1 MAEDHNRFVNV
12 FPESKRFKTATV
24 RAKILDIKKLGNIGL
39 DMSELRCKDLENIKC
54 FRGPQ
59 PLDSSN
65 IFIDS
70 QSNGER
76 YIVVK
81 EPSYS
86 SSHTAEWPSFRKL
99 HNIRFPNEN
108 RQESLAIWYPDN
120 QAKSQPSK
128 ISDTYKRN
136 AVIPNID
143 FKREKPENPD
153 MPEPR
158 TRFKP
163 IACDI
168 CNREFGSY
176 SISIHRPQC
185 MKKWMS
191 NCNSRPTAIKK

>member
-1 MAEDHNRFVNV
+1 MAEDHDRFVNV

-24 RAKILDIKKLGNIGL
+24 RAKILDIKKLSNIGL
-39 DMSELRCKDLENIKC
+39 DMSELRCKDLEKIKC

-65 IFIDS
+65 IFIDT

-76 YIVVK
+76 YIFVK
-81 EPSYS
+81 EPACSP
-86 SSHTAEWPSFRKL
+86 SHTAEWPSFRKL
-99 HNIRFPNEN
+99 HNLRFPNEK
-108 RQESLAIWYPDN
+108 RQESLGIWYTGN
-120 QAKSQPSK
+120 QAKNQQPK
-128 ISDTYKRN
+128 IPVTYEKNAAMPNFDYKRG
-136 AVIPNID
+136 V
-143 FKREKPENPD
+143 PD

-158 TRFKP
+158 RKFKP

-185 MKKWMS
+185 MKKLMS
-191 NCNSRPTAIKK
+191 SNN

>member
-99 HNIRFPNEN
+99 HNVNYSEPAHSCKSNIHTMLCTHSEN
-108 RQESLAIWYPDN
+108 A
-120 QAKSQPSK
+120 
-128 ISDTYKRN
+128 
-136 AVIPNID
+136 
-143 FKREKPENPD
+143 
-153 MPEPR
+153 R
-158 TRFKP
+158 TR
-163 IACDI
+163 
-168 CNREFGSY
+168 S
-176 SISIHRPQC
+176 
-185 MKKWMS
+185 
-191 NCNSRPTAIKK
+191 

>member
-1 MAEDHNRFVNV
+1 MAADHNRFTNV

-24 RAKILDIKKLGNIGL
+24 RAKILDIKKLVNIGL

-65 IFIDS
+65 IFHGT

-86 SSHTAEWPSFRKL
+86 PSPTAEWPSFRKL

-108 RQESLAIWYPDN
+108 RQESLTIWYPAN
-120 QAKSQPSK
+120 QTKSQQSK
-128 ISDTYKRN
+128 ISVTNEKNTTISNFDC
-136 AVIPNID
+136 
-143 FKREKPENPD
+143 KREEPD
-153 MPEPR
+153 MPETR
-158 TRFKP
+158 KRFKP
-163 IACDI
+163 IVCDI
-168 CNREFGSY
+168 CNREFGSR

-185 MKKWMS
+185 MKKLMS
-191 NCNSRPTAIKK
+191 SNNQRPTAFKS